1 MEATVNVLRKAD
13 CGVWV
18 APKERPQVLPGLLA
32 AHNMKVI
39 EIAELDA
46 LLCEETVAPYPYT
59 KSFEDA
65 ASDPFLVLHTSGSTG
80 LPKPIVWK
88 NSLLG
93 TLDATRLLP
102 ASESS
107 GRPPWTTILEPG
119 DTFFCAFPL
128 HHVGWLRR
136 GP

>member
-1 MEATVNVLRKAD
+1 MEATVAVLQKAE
-13 CGVWV
+13 CGIWV
-18 APKERPQVLPGLLA
+18 TPKERPQVLPDLLA
-32 AHNMKVI
+32 AHDMRVL
-39 EIAELDA
+39 EIAELDS
-46 LLCEETVAPYPYT
+46 LLSKEPVAPNPYT

-80 LPKPIVWK
+80 LPKPIIWK
-88 NSLLG
+88 NSLLS

-102 ASESS
+102 ASESAN
-107 GRPPWTTILEPG
+107 RPPWTTILEPG